1 MARSTTARTDKKGFS
16 LAKGPIGLIGLAM
29 LAWGVI
35 SFLMGGDS
43 FTANPPDGIVTGD
56 TFLGVES
63 NGWTNLLWAG
73 GGLLLLLSAPM
84 HWGAKTMGI
93 LVGLV
98 LVAAAIISLVD
109 GPEVFGIFAANGMTQ
124 LLWGAVGAAL
134 LLFAMLPRVG
144 RRKRHDHAEAERGPV
159 VERGRERRH
168 VEPLE
173 REAYERGRRDA
184 ERELTHERDR
194 SSRFD
199 REPVAD
205 RDPDHHD
212 HRTTVAPAGEE
223 PADRDRDRGGFRRL

>member
-1 MARSTTARTDKKGFS
+1 MARTKTARTDKKGVS
-16 LAKGPIGLIGLAM
+16 LAKGPIALIGLAM

-43 FTANPPDGIVTGD
+43 FTANPPEGLVTGD
-56 TFLGVES
+56 SFLGVES

-73 GGLLLLLSAPM
+73 GGLLLLLAAPM

-98 LVAAAIISLVD
+98 LAAAAIISLVD

-124 LLWGAVGAAL
+124 LLWGAVAAAL
-134 LLFAMLPRVG
+134 LLFSLLPRVG
-144 RRKRHDHAEAERGPV
+144 RKKHRADADDGVV
-159 VERGRERRH
+159 VERGHERRH
-168 VEPLE
+168 VDPVE

-184 ERELTHERDR
+184 ERELADEHARTG
-194 SSRFD
+194 RFE

-205 RDPDHHD
+205 REHDHHD

-223 PADRDRDRGGFRRL
+223 PADRDRGGFRRL